1 MNERIERHLKALY
14 DKGAFG
20 DLPFERVE
28 DSWQNKEAL
37 FSGQAAN
44 LKLEEKEV
52 LAPEENRAFL
62 ALTFSGSLLA
72 YFADEGKGDGCRL
85 EYSSIKIRED
95 VPEMIVESSI
105 SLSGEVRHN
114 QSAEF
119 ESRMLKKTSPL
130 YRIVAAPEELE
141 ADKQNKRI
149 SEAMIFLS
157 NGFVKINKTFL
168 TGVEGEGPDH
178 FTRKTMTSYL
188 SQKHGMTKKDVK
200 SLLDDYEA
208 MIEGGVLMGERVPLG
223 RLGKF
228 YCDVRPAQKA
238 RIGRNPATGEEMTI
252 SAKPAVCIPKI
263 SFSSAF
269 KERVG
274 KNPVPEGKDEE

>member
-14 DKGAFG
+14 EKGAFG
-20 DLPFERVE
+20 ELPFERVE
-28 DSWQNKEAL
+28 GSWQNKEEL
-37 FSGQAAN
+37 FSGQSHN
-44 LKLEEKEV
+44 LKLEEVET

-72 YFADEGKGDGCRL
+72 YFADEGDGCRL

-95 VPEMIVESSI
+95 VPEMIVERSI
-105 SLSGEVRHN
+105 SLSGNVTPG

-130 YRIVAAPEELE
+130 YRIVAAPEDLE
-141 ADKQNKRI
+141 PDKQNKRI
-149 SEAMIFLS
+149 AEAMIFLS

-168 TGVEGEGPDH
+168 TGVEGQGPDH

-188 SQKHGMTKKDVK
+188 SQKHNMTQKDVK

-208 MIEGGVLMGERVPLG
+208 MIETGVLMGERVPLG

-228 YCDVRPAQKA
+228 YCDIRPAQKA

-252 SAKPAVCIPKI
+252 GAKPATYVPKI
-263 SFSSAF
+263 SFSSGF

-274 KNPVPEGKDEE
+274 KNPVPEEEN